1 MKAKESLTDYLDY
14 LQTDNIIEAT
24 QQARKKSMHL
34 LQDQGIAVMALLISN
49 FITEAIDHPELLLEK
64 AS

>member
-1 MKAKESLTDYLDY
+1 MKEKKSLIDYLNY

-24 QQARKKSMHL
+24 QQSRKKSMSL
-34 LQDQGIAVMALLISN
+34 LQDQGIAVISLLISN